1 MGPGTRV
8 RQILVPP
15 ASCQE
20 RGTTWEAWS
29 VPPARRAAGVERG
42 RSDRPVTAEPR
53 SCVCVVVTVACGCG
67 GGGVSCGGGDVDRGG
82 GGVVRDFHERLS
94 HHGGR
99 IPGEPRA
106 GQEGGGGAR

>member
-29 VPPARRAAGVERG
+29 VPPARRAAGVELG

-53 SCVCVVVTVACGCG
+53 SCVCVVLTVACGCG
-67 GGGVSCGGGDVDRGG
+67 GGGGSESPAEPDDVARESGSSRG
-82 GGVVRDFHERLS
+82 R
-94 HHGGR
+94 
-99 IPGEPRA
+99 
-106 GQEGGGGAR
+106 